1 MHHIFTALI
10 ILAAFLPA
18 AAQDQKISTPFV
30 LGRIENI
37 YSRQLSESRTL
48 NIYLPPGYKESDT
61 TQYPVIYLLDGGA
74 DEDFIHI
81 TGLVQFFTFPWVNK
95 IPECIVVGI
104 ANEDRK
110 RDFTFPS
117 SIPADRKLLPT
128 GGHSAAFIAF
138 LEQELQPFI
147 QSRYRGRQ
155 KGMLIG
161 QSLGGL
167 LATEILLQHTAL
179 FDKYVILSP
188 SLWWGA
194 GAFLQE
200 KILKKAAQLPAGT
213 AVYLAV
219 GKEGLTPT
227 SPARVMEVDANLL
240 ADGLKRY
247 GKGNLRLYFDY
258 LPAED
263 HGTMMHQAVLNAF
276 KVLFPAPAG
285 E

>member
-167 LATEILLQHTAL
+167 LATEILLQ
-179 FDKYVILSP
+179 
-188 SLWWGA
+188 
-194 GAFLQE
+194 
-200 KILKKAAQLPAGT
+200 
-213 AVYLAV
+213 
-219 GKEGLTPT
+219 
-227 SPARVMEVDANLL
+227 
-240 ADGLKRY
+240 
-247 GKGNLRLYFDY
+247 
-258 LPAED
+258 
-263 HGTMMHQAVLNAF
+263 
-276 KVLFPAPAG
+276 
-285 E
+285 